1 MSRAIRK
8 TRIFEI
14 YDNGR
19 LLMEGSTSEIAKQI
33 GRSQGYVTKLIRKPT
48 ERYTM
53 REVGTKEQVFAFY
66 IGERFIATG
75 TLDEIAEVSGETLQT
90 LKFIRSNVAEERN
103 LHKKLIVLEG
113 ETVIQR
119 KGIKEKYA
127 PKTVKERKEQIQVY
141 KTRPVAPVEWN
152 PSKYSKH
159 LFDQCFKGWG

>member
-1 MSRAIRK
+1 MSKAFRK

-19 LLMEGSTSEIAKQI
+19 LLMEGTPGEIAEQLGK
-33 GRSQGYVTKLIRKPT
+33 SQAYVTQLFRKHT

-53 REVGTKEQVFAFY
+53 KEVGTKEQVFAFY
-66 IGERFIATG
+66 IGERFITTG

-90 LKFIRSNVAEERN
+90 LNFLRSNIAEERK

-119 KGIKEKYA
+119 KGIKEKHA
-127 PKTVKERKEQIQVY
+127 PKTVKQRKAQIEVY
-141 KTRPVAPVEWN
+141 KTRPVTPVVWK

-159 LFDQCFKGWG
+159 LFDQCFKGWA